1 MQAERTV
8 VWDLPVRVAH
18 WLLVLAVAGSWLT
31 HYAGPAWFPSDSA
44 TESAYLS
51 RCRGDCRIEK
61 ASCMRSLSIRLA
73 EGAVLL
79 VLMGSGFV
87 LGTRLFDVS
96 ADIESQ
102 AW

>member
-1 MQAERTV
+1 
-8 VWDLPVRVAH
+8 
-18 WLLVLAVAGSWLT
+18 
-31 HYAGPAWFPSDSA
+31 
-44 TESAYLS
+44 
-51 RCRGDCRIEK
+51 
-61 ASCMRSLSIRLA
+61 MRSLSIRLA

-102 AW
+102 AWQARPCDHHEDGESIRIVGHGDARAALSFLSMCQS